1 MRLHDTRPDRPTFHI
16 RFEGEPVAAR
26 AGETVAAALT
36 AAGHAAFR
44 RTAGGAPRGLW
55 CGMGACFDCIVTI
68 DGRPAQRACM
78 TVAADGMEIG
88 AGPAAPLP
96 EPLPEVVLT
105 PEVLVVGGGPAGLSA
120 AVAAK
125 NAGADV
131 LLLDERAAL
140 GGQYHKPAAIRDA
153 QARRGERL
161 RARAAGVPTVR
172 AAVWGG
178 FPGPDG
184 PEIAALAADARLLLR
199 PRQLVLA
206 TGAHE
211 AAVPIPG
218 WTLPGCMTTGA
229 LQGLVRSHRVS
240 PGRRVVVAGNGPLNL
255 QVAAEL
261 LRGGGH
267 VAAVVEA
274 AARPIGLGMALASP
288 FLAWTGLRLLAAL
301 RRGGVPVLWRTRPL
315 AVLGTERVDGLRVA
329 GPDGEQVIDADAVA
343 LNWGFQA
350 ETGLARALGAAHV
363 VVAGRLETVT
373 DRDGRTSLPGV
384 FSVGDGARLGGAQVA
399 LHRGRA
405 AGLAAA
411 RALGR
416 TAAVP
421 PPRAALRRAE
431 RFQRALWRGFA
442 AALPDPAALPDDTIL
457 CRCEEVSAGA
467 VRDARDAGAG
477 SLATVKR
484 ATRAGMGRCGGRFCG
499 AALARLCG
507 GAVAEAGFAAPRAP
521 LRPVLAGLIAADRPE
536 PRDEAVARPMPTR
549 WTTAGAGALPGDA
562 AVAVIGGGIVGLATA
577 LFLARDGMD
586 VVLLDRGEPGMGA
599 STANAGSLHVQLVPY
614 VYAAGTGG
622 PMADALPLG
631 PASIAL
637 WREIARDAN
646 ETLGLRTEG
655 GLVLAETTAELD
667 LLRGKAAFER
677 RCGIPSEVIGA
688 DDLRPL
694 APGLG
699 GGFVGAGF
707 CPAEGQGD
715 PLRGAMALLAL
726 ARRAGVRLA
735 PGLGVTGLQRD
746 GTGWRVATDAG
757 AIRAGQVVNAAG
769 VQAGRIGALAGVTV
783 PVHALVQ
790 QVVATE
796 AAAPMLRQLV
806 AWTGRHLSLKQGDGG
821 HLLIGGGW
829 PGTHDAHGA
838 AQVRRSSL
846 EGNLALAGRAL
857 PGLRGVHVLRA
868 WTGLAPHLDRAPVIS
883 ATPGLPGLWHGV
895 TGNGYTL
902 GPVAGRMLA
911 DAVQGRAALP
921 PTFSL

>member
-1 MRLHDTRPDRPTFHI
+1 MRLHDPRPAGPTLHL
-16 RFEGEPVAAR
+16 RFEGEPVAAQ
-26 AGETVAAALT
+26 AGETVAAALS

-78 TVAADGMEIG
+78 TAAADGMEIG

-96 EPLPEVVLT
+96 APLPDLVLT

-120 AVAAK
+120 AVAAME
-125 NAGADV
+125 AGADV

-140 GGQYHKPAAIRDA
+140 GEQYYKPAAAPDA
-153 QARRGERL
+153 QARRGDRL
-161 RARAAGVPTVR
+161 RARAAAVPTMR

-184 PEIAALAADARLLLR
+184 PEITAVAAEARLLLR

-206 TGAHE
+206 MGAHE
-211 AAVPIPG
+211 AALPIPG

-229 LQGLVRSHRVS
+229 LQSLVRSHRVS

-261 LRGGGH
+261 LRGGGQ
-267 VAAVVEA
+267 VAAVAEA
-274 AARPIGLGMALASP
+274 AARPAGLGMALASP
-288 FLAWTGLRLLAAL
+288 SLAWTGLRLLAEL
-301 RRGGVPVLWRTRPL
+301 RRAGVPVLWRTRPV
-315 AVLGTERVDGLRVA
+315 AVLGTGRARGLRVA
-329 GPDGEQVIDADAVA
+329 GPDGERVIDADAVA

-363 VVAGRLETVT
+363 VTGGWLETVT
-373 DRDGRTSLPGV
+373 DPDGRTSLPGV

-416 TAAVP
+416 TAAA

-442 AALPDPAALPDDTIL
+442 AVPPDPAALPDDTIL

-467 VRDARDAGAG
+467 VRDARDAGAA

-484 ATRAGMGRCGGRFCG
+484 ATRAGMGRCGGRYCG
-499 AALARLCG
+499 AALARLC

-521 LRPVLAGLIAADRPE
+521 LRPVLAGLIAADHPE
-536 PRDEAVARPMPTR
+536 PADEAVALPTPTR
-549 WTTAGAGALPGDA
+549 WTTAGAGTLPGDA

-577 LFLARDGMD
+577 LFLARDGAD

-655 GLVLAETTAELD
+655 GLVLAETAAELE

-677 RCGIPSEVIGA
+677 KCGIPSEVIGA
-688 DDLRPL
+688 DDLRLL

-707 CPAEGQGD
+707 CPSEGQGD

-735 PGLGVTGLQRD
+735 PGLSVTGLQRD
-746 GTGWRVATDAG
+746 GAGWRVATNAG

-769 VQAGRIGALAGVTV
+769 VQAGRIGALAGVEV

-902 GPVAGRMLA
+902 GPVVGRMLA

-921 PTFSL
+921 RAFSL